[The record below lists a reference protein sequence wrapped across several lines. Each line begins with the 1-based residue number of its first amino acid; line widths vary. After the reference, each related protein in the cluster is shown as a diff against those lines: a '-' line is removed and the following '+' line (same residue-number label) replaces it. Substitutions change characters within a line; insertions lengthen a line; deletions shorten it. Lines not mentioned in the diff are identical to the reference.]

1 MAGKNNQ
8 GNFHQLF
15 YCMNI
20 ISQFPRESSN
30 GSFKRQKSIFRSI
43 IDEEGQYK
51 QEKGRYHLYL
61 SYACPWAHRTL
72 IVRELKELDAVVS
85 VSFVNPIRDD
95 KGWCFESENNQYI
108 DPLNG
113 FSYLMEA
120 YKIMDSKY
128 DMRVTVPVL
137 WDKQTEQIV
146 NNESSDIIIMLN
158 NDFNQYTNSKLDL
171 YPEGMRIEIDEI
183 NQYIYTNINNGVYKC
198 GFAANQEVYE
208 GEVANLFNALDKIEL
223 RLAGRTYLVGDR
235 LSLADIRLFVTLIRF
250 DAVYFNHFK
259 TNRQHIY
266 EYTNLWNFVKLL
278 YNNDQI
284 KPTVKFDEIKD
295 HYFKTHPSINPSGIV
310 PVGPNIEK
318 LLST

>member
-1 MAGKNNQ
+1 
-8 GNFHQLF
+8 
-15 YCMNI
+15 MNI
-20 ISQFPRESSN
+20 ISQFTRESSN

-43 IDEEGQYK
+43 IDEESQYK
-51 QEKGRYHLYL
+51 PEKGRYHLYL

-72 IVRELKELDAVVS
+72 IVRELKELDTVVS

-120 YKIMDSKY
+120 YNIMDSKY

-137 WDKQTEQIV
+137 WDKQTKQIV

-158 NDFNQYTNSKLDL
+158 SKFNQYTNSKLNL
-171 YPEGMRIEIDEI
+171 YPEELKIEIDEL
-183 NQYIYTNINNGVYKC
+183 NQYIYSNINNGVYKC

-278 YNNDQI
+278 YNNEKI

-310 PVGPNIEK
+310 PVGPNIEE
-318 LLST
+318 LLSN

>member
-1 MAGKNNQ
+1 MK
-8 GNFHQLF
+8 
-15 YCMNI
+15 I

-51 QEKGRYHLYL
+51 PEKGRYHLYL

-95 KGWCFESENNQYI
+95 KGWCFKSKNNQYI

-137 WDKQTEQIV
+137 WDKQTKQIV

-158 NDFNQYTNSKLDL
+158 SKFNQYTDSKLNL
-171 YPEGMRIEIDEI
+171 YPEEMRIEIDEI

-198 GFAANQEVYE
+198 GFASSQKVYDSEVD
-208 GEVANLFNALDKIEL
+208 NLFTALNKIEL
-223 RLAGRTYLVGDR
+223 RLKDRKYLVGDSIT
-235 LSLADIRLFVTLIRF
+235 LSDIRLFVTLIRF
-250 DAVYFNHFK
+250 DVVYLNHFK

-278 YNNDQI
+278 YNNEQI

>member
-1 MAGKNNQ
+1 
-8 GNFHQLF
+8 
-15 YCMNI
+15 MNI

-43 IDEEGQYK
+43 IDEESQYK
-51 QEKGRYHLYL
+51 PEKGRYHLYL

-158 NDFNQYTNSKLDL
+158 SNFNQYTDSKLNL
-171 YPEGMRIEIDEI
+171 YPEELKIEIDEL
-183 NQYIYTNINNGVYKC
+183 NQYIYSNINNGVYKC

>member
-1 MAGKNNQ
+1 
-8 GNFHQLF
+8 
-15 YCMNI
+15 MNI

-43 IDEEGQYK
+43 IDEESQYK
-51 QEKGRYHLYL
+51 PEKGRYHLYL

>member
-1 MAGKNNQ
+1 
-8 GNFHQLF
+8 
-15 YCMNI
+15 MNI

-43 IDEEGQYK
+43 IDEESQYK
-51 QEKGRYHLYL
+51 PEKGRYHLYL

-120 YKIMDSKY
+120 YNIMDSKY

>member
-1 MAGKNNQ
+1 
-8 GNFHQLF
+8 
-15 YCMNI
+15 MNI

-43 IDEEGQYK
+43 IDEESQYK
-51 QEKGRYHLYL
+51 PEKGRYHLYL

-72 IVRELKELDAVVS
+72 IVRELKKLDAVVS

-137 WDKQTEQIV
+137 WDKQTKQIV

-158 NDFNQYTNSKLDL
+158 SKFNQYTDSKLNL
-171 YPEGMRIEIDEI
+171 YPEELKIEIDEL
-183 NQYIYTNINNGVYKC
+183 NQYIYSNINNGVYKC

>member
-1 MAGKNNQ
+1 M
-8 GNFHQLF
+8 
-15 YCMNI
+15 
-20 ISQFPRESSN
+20 
-30 GSFKRQKSIFRSI
+30 
-43 IDEEGQYK
+43 
-51 QEKGRYHLYL
+51 
-61 SYACPWAHRTL
+61 
-72 IVRELKELDAVVS
+72 
-85 VSFVNPIRDD
+85 IR
-95 KGWCFESENNQYI
+95 GWCFESENNQYI

-120 YKIMDSKY
+120 YNIMDSKY

-137 WDKQTEQIV
+137 WDKQTKQIV

-158 NDFNQYTNSKLDL
+158 SKFNQYTDSKLNL
-171 YPEGMRIEIDEI
+171 YPEELKIEIDEL
-183 NQYIYTNINNGVYKC
+183 NQYIYSNINNGVYKC

-223 RLAGRTYLVGDR
+223 RLAGRTYLAGDR

-278 YNNDQI
+278 YNNEKI

-295 HYFKTHPSINPSGIV
+295 HYYKTHPSINPSGIV

-318 LLST
+318 LLSTETHLSNSSLPTQL

>member
-1 MAGKNNQ
+1 
-8 GNFHQLF
+8 
-15 YCMNI
+15 MNI

-43 IDEEGQYK
+43 IDEESQYK
-51 QEKGRYHLYL
+51 PEKGRYHLYL

-120 YKIMDSKY
+120 YNIMDSKY

-208 GEVANLFNALDKIEL
+208 CEVANLFNALDKIEL

>member
-1 MAGKNNQ
+1 
-8 GNFHQLF
+8 
-15 YCMNI
+15 MNI

-43 IDEEGQYK
+43 IDEESQYK
-51 QEKGRYHLYL
+51 PEKGRYHLYL

-120 YKIMDSKY
+120 YNIMDSKY

-137 WDKQTEQIV
+137 WDKQTKQIV

-158 NDFNQYTNSKLDL
+158 SKFNQYTDSKLNL
-171 YPEGMRIEIDEI
+171 YPEGMRIEIDEL
-183 NQYIYTNINNGVYKC
+183 NQYIYSNINNGVYKC

-295 HYFKTHPSINPSGIV
+295 HYFKTHPSINPSSIV

>member
-1 MAGKNNQ
+1 
-8 GNFHQLF
+8 
-15 YCMNI
+15 MNI

-51 QEKGRYHLYL
+51 PEKGRYHLYL

-120 YKIMDSKY
+120 YNIMDSKY

-137 WDKQTEQIV
+137 WDKQTKQIV

-158 NDFNQYTNSKLDL
+158 SKFNQYTDSKLNL
-171 YPEGMRIEIDEI
+171 YPEELKIEIDEL
-183 NQYIYTNINNGVYKC
+183 NQYIYSNINNGVYKC

>member
-1 MAGKNNQ
+1 
-8 GNFHQLF
+8 
-15 YCMNI
+15 MNI
-20 ISQFPRESSN
+20 ISQFPKESSN

-51 QEKGRYHLYL
+51 PEKGRYHLYL

-120 YKIMDSKY
+120 YNIMDSKY

-137 WDKQTEQIV
+137 WDKQTKQIV

-158 NDFNQYTNSKLDL
+158 SKFNQYTDSKLNL
-171 YPEGMRIEIDEI
+171 YPEELKIEIDEL
-183 NQYIYTNINNGVYKC
+183 NQYIYSNINNGVYKC

-318 LLST
+318 LLSN

>member
-1 MAGKNNQ
+1 
-8 GNFHQLF
+8 
-15 YCMNI
+15 MNI

-43 IDEEGQYK
+43 IDEESQYK
-51 QEKGRYHLYL
+51 PEKGRYHLYL

-120 YKIMDSKY
+120 YNIMDSKY

-137 WDKQTEQIV
+137 WDKQTKQIV

-158 NDFNQYTNSKLDL
+158 SKFNQYTDSKLNL
-171 YPEGMRIEIDEI
+171 YPEGMRIEIDEL
-183 NQYIYTNINNGVYKC
+183 NQYIYSNINNGVYKC

-284 KPTVKFDEIKD
+284 KLTVKFDEIKD

>member
-1 MAGKNNQ
+1 
-8 GNFHQLF
+8 
-15 YCMNI
+15 MNI
-20 ISQFPRESSN
+20 ISQFPKESSN

-43 IDEEGQYK
+43 IDEESQYK
-51 QEKGRYHLYL
+51 PEKGRYHLYL

-72 IVRELKELDAVVS
+72 IVRELKGLDAVVS

-120 YKIMDSKY
+120 YNIMDSKY

-158 NDFNQYTNSKLDL
+158 NNFNQYTDSKLDL

-318 LLST
+318 LLSN

>member
-1 MAGKNNQ
+1 
-8 GNFHQLF
+8 
-15 YCMNI
+15 MNI

-51 QEKGRYHLYL
+51 PEKGRYHLYL

-120 YKIMDSKY
+120 YNIMDSKY

-137 WDKQTEQIV
+137 WDKQTKQIV

-158 NDFNQYTNSKLDL
+158 SRFNQYTDSKLNL
-171 YPEGMRIEIDEI
+171 YPEELKIEIDEL
-183 NQYIYTNINNGVYKC
+183 NQYIYSNINNGVYKC

>member
-1 MAGKNNQ
+1 
-8 GNFHQLF
+8 
-15 YCMNI
+15 MNI

-43 IDEEGQYK
+43 IDEESQYK
-51 QEKGRYHLYL
+51 PEKGRYHLYL

-120 YKIMDSKY
+120 YNIMDSKY

-137 WDKQTEQIV
+137 WDKQTKQIV

-158 NDFNQYTNSKLDL
+158 SKFNQYTDSKLNL

-198 GFAANQEVYE
+198 GFASSQKVYDSEVD
-208 GEVANLFNALDKIEL
+208 NLFTALNKIEL
-223 RLAGRTYLVGDR
+223 RLKDRKYLVGDSIT
-235 LSLADIRLFVTLIRF
+235 LSDIRLFVTLIRF
-250 DAVYFNHFK
+250 DVVYFNHFK

-278 YNNDQI
+278 YNNEQI

>member
-1 MAGKNNQ
+1 
-8 GNFHQLF
+8 
-15 YCMNI
+15 MNI

-43 IDEEGQYK
+43 IDEESQYK
-51 QEKGRYHLYL
+51 PEKGRYHLYL

-120 YKIMDSKY
+120 YNIMDSKY

-137 WDKQTEQIV
+137 WDKQTKQIV

-158 NDFNQYTNSKLDL
+158 SKFNQYTDSKLNL
-171 YPEGMRIEIDEI
+171 YPEGMRIEIDEL
-183 NQYIYTNINNGVYKC
+183 NQYIYSNINNGVYKC

-278 YNNDQI
+278 YNNEKI

-310 PVGPNIEK
+310 PVGLNIEK

>member
-1 MAGKNNQ
+1 
-8 GNFHQLF
+8 
-15 YCMNI
+15 MNI

-43 IDEEGQYK
+43 IDEESQYK
-51 QEKGRYHLYL
+51 PEKGRYHLYL

-120 YKIMDSKY
+120 YNIMDSKY

-137 WDKQTEQIV
+137 WDKQTKQIV

-158 NDFNQYTNSKLDL
+158 SKFNQYTDSKLNL

>member
-1 MAGKNNQ
+1 
-8 GNFHQLF
+8 
-15 YCMNI
+15 MNI

-43 IDEEGQYK
+43 IDEESQYK
-51 QEKGRYHLYL
+51 PEKGRYHLYL

-120 YKIMDSKY
+120 YNIMDSKY

-137 WDKQTEQIV
+137 WDKQTKQIV

-158 NDFNQYTNSKLDL
+158 SKFNQYTDSKLNL
-171 YPEGMRIEIDEI
+171 YPEELKIEIDEL
-183 NQYIYTNINNGVYKC
+183 NQYIYSNINNGVYKC

-278 YNNDQI
+278 YNNEQI

>member
-1 MAGKNNQ
+1 
-8 GNFHQLF
+8 
-15 YCMNI
+15 MNI

-43 IDEEGQYK
+43 IDEESQYK
-51 QEKGRYHLYL
+51 PEKGRYHLYL

-120 YKIMDSKY
+120 YNIMDSKY

-137 WDKQTEQIV
+137 WDKQTKQIV

-158 NDFNQYTNSKLDL
+158 SKFNQYTDSKLNL
-171 YPEGMRIEIDEI
+171 YPEELKIEIDEL
-183 NQYIYTNINNGVYKC
+183 NQYIYSNINNGVYKC

-266 EYTNLWNFVKLL
+266 EYTNLWSFVKLL
-278 YNNDQI
+278 YNNEQI

>member
-1 MAGKNNQ
+1 
-8 GNFHQLF
+8 
-15 YCMNI
+15 MNI
-20 ISQFPRESSN
+20 ISQFPKESSN

-51 QEKGRYHLYL
+51 PEKGRYHLYL

-120 YKIMDSKY
+120 YNIMDSKY

-137 WDKQTEQIV
+137 WDKQTKQIV

-158 NDFNQYTNSKLDL
+158 SRFNQYTDSKLNL
-171 YPEGMRIEIDEI
+171 YSEELKIEIDEL
-183 NQYIYTNINNGVYKC
+183 NQYIYSNINNGVYKC

-208 GEVANLFNALDKIEL
+208 CEVANLFNALDKIEL

-278 YNNDQI
+278 YNNKQI

-318 LLST
+318 LLSTKTHLSNSSFLTQL

>member
-1 MAGKNNQ
+1 
-8 GNFHQLF
+8 
-15 YCMNI
+15 MNI

-137 WDKQTEQIV
+137 WDKQTKQIV

-158 NDFNQYTNSKLDL
+158 SKFNQYTDSKLNL

-278 YNNDQI
+278 YNNKQI

-295 HYFKTHPSINPSGIV
+295 HYFKTHPSINPSSIV

>member
-1 MAGKNNQ
+1 
-8 GNFHQLF
+8 
-15 YCMNI
+15 MNI

-43 IDEEGQYK
+43 IDEESQYK
-51 QEKGRYHLYL
+51 PEKGRYHLYL

-120 YKIMDSKY
+120 YNIMDSKY

-137 WDKQTEQIV
+137 WDKQTKQIV

-158 NDFNQYTNSKLDL
+158 SKFNQYTDSKLNL

-198 GFAANQEVYE
+198 GFAANQEVYDS
-208 GEVANLFNALDKIEL
+208 EVANLFNALDKIEL

>member
-1 MAGKNNQ
+1 
-8 GNFHQLF
+8 
-15 YCMNI
+15 MNI

-43 IDEEGQYK
+43 IDEESQYK
-51 QEKGRYHLYL
+51 PEKGRYHLYL

-120 YKIMDSKY
+120 YNIMDSKY

-137 WDKQTEQIV
+137 WDKQTKQIV

-158 NDFNQYTNSKLDL
+158 SKFNQYTDSKLNL
-171 YPEGMRIEIDEI
+171 YPEGMRIEIDEL
-183 NQYIYTNINNGVYKC
+183 NQYIYSNINNGVYKC

-278 YNNDQI
+278 YNNEQI

-295 HYFKTHPSINPSGIV
+295 HYFKTHPSINPSSIV

>member
-1 MAGKNNQ
+1 
-8 GNFHQLF
+8 
-15 YCMNI
+15 MNI

-43 IDEEGQYK
+43 IDEESQYK
-51 QEKGRYHLYL
+51 PEKGRYHLYL

-120 YKIMDSKY
+120 YNIMDSKY

-137 WDKQTEQIV
+137 WDKQTKQIV

-158 NDFNQYTNSKLDL
+158 SKFNQYTDSKLNL
-171 YPEGMRIEIDEI
+171 YPEGMRIEIDEL
-183 NQYIYTNINNGVYKC
+183 NQYIYSNINNGVYKC

>member
-1 MAGKNNQ
+1 
-8 GNFHQLF
+8 
-15 YCMNI
+15 MNI
-20 ISQFPRESSN
+20 ISQFPKESSN

-43 IDEEGQYK
+43 IDEESQYK
-51 QEKGRYHLYL
+51 PEKGRYHLYL

-137 WDKQTEQIV
+137 WDKQTKQIV

-158 NDFNQYTNSKLDL
+158 SKFNQYTDSKLNL
-171 YPEGMRIEIDEI
+171 YPEELKIEIDEL
-183 NQYIYTNINNGVYKC
+183 NQYIYSNINNGVYKC

-278 YNNDQI
+278 YNNEQI

-295 HYFKTHPSINPSGIV
+295 HYFKTHPFINPSGIV
-310 PVGPNIEK
+310 PVGPNIEARLK
-318 LLST
+318 P